1 MWPDGQVGETGATV
15 PGYSAGARLT
25 EHFSERLL
33 SAVLMRSSSTFYCV
47 HLV

>member
-15 PGYSAGARLT
+15 SGYSGGTRLT

-33 SAVLMRSSSTFYCV
+33 IAV
-47 HLV
+47 